1 MKGNDLD
8 KEDELSKPWK
18 EDWRWF
24 FWILKISFFNEIYM
38 IIRAACLQCSSFCTD
53 CLSIFFVWSLILSFI
68 VQFMTHT
75 VMITRKTDFRVC
87 YFV

>member
-1 MKGNDLD
+1 
-8 KEDELSKPWK
+8 
-18 EDWRWF
+18 
-24 FWILKISFFNEIYM
+24 M

-75 VMITRKTDFRVC
+75 IMITRKTDFRVY